1 MCNMN
6 KILEKAK
13 ELVAMLEEK
22 EISDKVELSTV
33 SPGCVIDLGEDEFVV
48 LDHDDGGTLIISKG
62 FMEENVKFGDNTDFN
77 GSNVQRVLYEDIL
90 PKIEATV
97 GKDNVLSQTVKLT
110 TVDNQNIYEDVTGR
124 IRLLTFDEVRKY
136 NPLIVNKDLD
146 DYWWT
151 MTPWTSNDRWNIQSP
166 LFRRLAS
173 STTGA
178 TMAAAVFAQFVSFHL
193 RSLNQ
198 RMSKWQKQSCR

>member
-1 MCNMN
+1 M
-6 KILEKAK
+6 
-13 ELVAMLEEK
+13 
-22 EISDKVELSTV
+22 
-33 SPGCVIDLGEDEFVV
+33 
-48 LDHDDGGTLIISKG
+48 
-62 FMEENVKFGDNTDFN
+62 
-77 GSNVQRVLYEDIL
+77 QRVLYEDIL

-151 MTPWTSNDRWNIQSP
+151 MTPWTSNDRWKYPIAVVSPVGGISSWGCNDGDGVRPVLYLKSNI
-166 LFRRLAS
+166 
-173 STTGA
+173 
-178 TMAAAVFAQFVSFHL
+178 FVSLGGKFDE
-193 RSLNQ
+193 
-198 RMSKWQKQSCR
+198 K

>member
-33 SPGCVIDLGEDEFVV
+33 SPCCVIDLGEDEFVV

-97 GKDNVLSQTVKLT
+97 GKDNVLS
-110 TVDNQNIYEDVTGR
+110 
-124 IRLLTFDEVRKY
+124 
-136 NPLIVNKDLD
+136 
-146 DYWWT
+146 
-151 MTPWTSNDRWNIQSP
+151 
-166 LFRRLAS
+166 
-173 STTGA
+173 
-178 TMAAAVFAQFVSFHL
+178 
-193 RSLNQ
+193 
-198 RMSKWQKQSCR
+198 